1 MNIEGELIYRAKRGD
16 MSAFEDLIS
25 GYEKKVYNTVYRFF
39 NNAEDA
45 MDVSQEIFIKIFT
58 SLDKFR
64 GESSFSTWLY
74 RIAVNTCIDFS
85 RKHREATLPIHEESE
100 IHNHLNLGTP
110 TQLPEEFIENKEIR
124 QAIADAINMLPEEQ
138 KICVILRDVQGFSYA
153 EIGEILNCS
162 LGTVKS
168 RLYRGRRNLR
178 ELLKDM
184 GIFSQA
190 PSDGELQ
197 RGEQHGRM

>member
-1 MNIEGELIYRAKRGD
+1 
-16 MSAFEDLIS
+16 
-25 GYEKKVYNTVYRFF
+25 
-39 NNAEDA
+39 
-45 MDVSQEIFIKIFT
+45 
-58 SLDKFR
+58 
-64 GESSFSTWLY
+64 
-74 RIAVNTCIDFS
+74 
-85 RKHREATLPIHEESE
+85 
-100 IHNHLNLGTP
+100 
-110 TQLPEEFIENKEIR
+110 R

-184 GIFSQA
+184 GIFSQTS
-190 PSDGELQ
+190 SDGVLQ
-197 RGEQHGRM
+197 RGEQHGDM